1 MADPSPL
8 FRPESLE
15 SRRHSWLGRP
25 MLLPSPSGAVFAV
38 FSIVLVAALAT
49 GLVLG
54 EYTQRVRVGGVLL
67 PSEGLT
73 RMVAPQSGWVTEVAT
88 ANGAR
93 VRRGDLLYRI
103 SIDQQTALGDTQ
115 DAVAQLLRDKADN
128 LRAAI
133 ERQIELDEKER
144 GWLDVRVANLTAEIE
159 GADEQIVV
167 LTEFVEQTRSFAER
181 QEDYVSRGISVAG
194 EYQARLSAYHA
205 ERSQLARLKRE
216 RIQLE
221 SQRAEIVNQIA
232 GFDLAAETRIA
243 ELRRQIIDSEQQLS
257 EAEARRLIEVTAPR
271 DGRVTGILTL
281 AGQTVSAGTP
291 LLTIVP
297 EDKPLRAELL
307 VPSSGIGFV
316 REGSPVLLR
325 YEAFPY
331 QKFGQHPGRVE
342 AISRTTLRPEEL
354 TLLNATATPDTGS
367 VYRITVSPNEEHVA
381 AYGQDVPLQAGMQV
395 EAHILTDTRPLYQ
408 WILSPVY
415 SLRGGLTGVDGRH
428 PAPAPGP
435 IAEARP

>member
-1 MADPSPL
+1 MGDPTPL

-25 MLLPSPSGAVFAV
+25 MLLPSLSATVFAT
-38 FSIVLVAALAT
+38 FSIAIVAAMAV
-49 GLVLG
+49 GLVFG
-54 EYTQRVRVGGVLL
+54 EYTQRVRVTGVLL

-73 RMVAPQSGWVTEVAT
+73 RMVAPQTGWVTEVAT
-88 ANGAR
+88 TNGAS
-93 VRRGDLLYRI
+93 VSRGDVLYRI

-115 DAVAQLLRDKADN
+115 DAVAALLRDKADN
-128 LRAAI
+128 LRSAI
-133 ERQIELDEKER
+133 ERQVALDRQER
-144 GWLDVRVANLTAEIE
+144 GWLDVRSANLTAEIE
-159 GADEQIVV
+159 GADEQIAV
-167 LTEFVEQTRSFAER
+167 LTQFVEQTRDFAER

-221 SQRAEIVNQIA
+221 SQRAEIANQIA
-232 GFDLAAETRIA
+232 GFDLAAQTRIA
-243 ELRRQIIDSEQQLS
+243 ELRRQIIDTEQQLS
-257 EAEARRLIEVTAPR
+257 EAEARRLIQVTAPR
-271 DGRVTGILTL
+271 DGRVTGLLTL
-281 AGQTVSAGTP
+281 AGQTVAAGTP

-354 TLLNATATPDTGS
+354 TLLNATASPDMGS
-367 VYRITVSPNEEHVA
+367 VYRITVSPEADHVL
-381 AYGQDVPLQAGMQV
+381 AYGRDVALQAGMQV
-395 EAHILTDTRPLYQ
+395 EAHILVDTRPLYQ
-408 WILSPVY
+408 WILSPLY
-415 SLRGGLTGVDGRH
+415 SLRGGLTGFEET
-428 PAPAPGP
+428 PSPGP
-435 IAEARP
+435 LADATR